1 MQKPNSR
8 IQAMQ
13 EIADR
18 YPNSYEAIA
27 FLREPSDKLG
37 GKTPA
42 QFILDDNSASIYSLL
57 DSKDFEE
64 FE

>member
-1 MQKPNSR
+1 
-8 IQAMQ
+8 MQ

-27 FLREPSDKLG
+27 FLREPNDKLG

-42 QFILDDNSASIYSLL
+42 QFILDNNAESVYSLL
-57 DSKDFEE
+57 DSTDFDGAM
-64 FE
+64 